1 MDLNL
6 SGHHLAWFENLAKER
21 IITETVDKGIY
32 DDSAVRW
39 DILRTD
45 LIHPVCSGNK
55 FFKLKY
61 YLLDAVQKNNT
72 TIITSGG
79 AWSNHIVA
87 TAFAARASGLRSAG
101 LIRGEKSETP
111 SDTLLEASAL
121 GMDLRYIK
129 REDFGNMPE
138 LKPGEY
144 YIPAGGYGEPG
155 VTGAGEMLAYAEDH
169 HYSHIVCASG
179 TGTMLAG
186 LTLAAPGK
194 RVLGISVL
202 KHKDLGREAGKLIGK
217 KELEMIHDYHFGG
230 YAKKNDELLAFM
242 NEFYRNTGIPTD
254 FVYTGKLMYAVKQ
267 LIQRQFFPPGSRI
280 LTIHSGGL
288 QGNKSLK
295 KGELVY

>member
-6 SGHHLAWFENLAKER
+6 SGHQLAWFETLARDR
-21 IITETVDKGIY
+21 IVTETVENSVYGDPAI
-32 DDSAVRW
+32 RW

-45 LIHPVCSGNK
+45 LIHPICSGNK

-61 YLLDAVQKNNT
+61 YLIEAIQKNNT

-87 TAFAARASGLRSAG
+87 TAFAAQACGLRSTG
-101 LIRGEKSETP
+101 LIRGEKSQTL

-121 GMDLRYIK
+121 GMDLQYVS
-129 REDFGNMPE
+129 REDFGNKPE
-138 LKPGEY
+138 LKSGEY
-144 YIPAGGYGEPG
+144 YVPAGGYGMPG
-155 VTGAGEMLAYAEDH
+155 AKGAGEMLAFAEDR
-169 HYSHIVCASG
+169 HYSHVICASG

-194 RVLGISVL
+194 RVLGIAVL
-202 KHKDLGREAGKLIGK
+202 KHNDLGREAGKLIGE

-230 YAKKNDELLAFM
+230 YAKKTDELLAFM
-242 NEFYRNTGIPTD
+242 NEFYRTTGIPTD

-267 LIQRQFFPPGSRI
+267 LIQKQFFPPGSRI

>member
-6 SGHHLAWFENLAKER
+6 PGHHLAWFETLARER
-21 IITETVDKGIY
+21 IVTETVENSVYGDPTI
-32 DDSAVRW
+32 RW

-45 LIHPVCSGNK
+45 LIHPICSGNK

-61 YLLDAVQKNNT
+61 YLIDAIQKNNT
-72 TIITSGG
+72 TIITAGG

-87 TAFAARASGLRSAG
+87 TAFAARTCGLRSVG

-111 SDTLLEASAL
+111 SDTLSEASDL
-121 GMDLRYIK
+121 GMDLRYIS
-129 REDFGNMPE
+129 RVDFGTLTEPE
-138 LKPGEY
+138 PGEY
-144 YIPAGGYGEPG
+144 YIPAGGYGETG
-155 VTGAGEMLAYAEDH
+155 AKGAGEMLDYAEGH
-169 HYSHIVCASG
+169 HYTHIICASG

-194 RVLGISVL
+194 RVLGVAVL
-202 KHKDLGREAGKLIGK
+202 KHNDLGREAGKLIERE
-217 KELEMIHDYHFGG
+217 ELEIIHDYHFGG
-230 YAKKNDELLAFM
+230 YAKKTDELLAFM
-242 NEFYRNTGIPTD
+242 NEFFRTTGIPTD

-267 LIQRQFFPPGSRI
+267 LIQKQFFPPGSRI

>member
-6 SGHHLAWFENLAKER
+6 PGHHLAWFETLARER
-21 IITETVDKGIY
+21 IVTETVENSVYGDPTI
-32 DDSAVRW
+32 RW

-45 LIHPVCSGNK
+45 LIHPICSGNK

-61 YLLDAVQKNNT
+61 YLIDAIQKNNT
-72 TIITSGG
+72 TIITAGG

-87 TAFAARASGLRSAG
+87 TAFAARTCGLRSVG

-111 SDTLLEASAL
+111 SDTLSEASDL
-121 GMDLRYIK
+121 GMDLRYIS
-129 REDFGNMPE
+129 RVDFGTLTEPE
-138 LKPGEY
+138 PGEY
-144 YIPAGGYGEPG
+144 YIPPGGYGETG
-155 VTGAGEMLAYAEDH
+155 AKGAGEMLDYAEGH
-169 HYSHIVCASG
+169 HYTHIICASG

-194 RVLGISVL
+194 RVLGVAVL
-202 KHKDLGREAGKLIGK
+202 KHNDLGREAGKLIERE
-217 KELEMIHDYHFGG
+217 ELEMIHDYHFGG
-230 YAKKNDELLAFM
+230 YAKKTDELLAFM
-242 NEFYRNTGIPTD
+242 NEFFRTTGIPTD

-267 LIQRQFFPPGSRI
+267 LIQKQFFPPGSRI